1 MASER
6 EDRPLQVGSYWD
18 GEETGEMKMEKRK
31 ESEDH
36 LTESQAVLAGGF
48 SCRQCLQF
56 GVENLSVPSFL
67 LSLSLR
73 YGSCFIRISI
83 GTGLHNPAF

>member
-48 SCRQCLQF
+48 SCR
-56 GVENLSVPSFL
+56 
-67 LSLSLR
+67 
-73 YGSCFIRISI
+73 
-83 GTGLHNPAF
+83 